1 VDAVFTRNYSSPHKG
16 PLTLIW
22 AGPLPQHRLQG
33 DDAAKTRSTLR
44 FHSVARAMA
53 NTLLYVMYACFCTYR
68 RTCCSRVGCV
78 RVLQAKH
85 RSAVASSGP
94 FLLRNTET
102 SLRSVH
108 FDFDSWWNL
117 SCNRCIKN
125 ILKRCGLHTPWVFF
139 YVSSFTMATFIWII
153 SSGPCLVVEFFF
165 FFCLFNVS
173 NSRSTL

>member
-117 SCNRCIKN
+117 SCNRYMHQKHPETMWTTYSMGFLLRIFFHHGHLYLDN
-125 ILKRCGLHTPWVFF
+125 I
-139 YVSSFTMATFIWII
+139 IWA
-153 SSGPCLVVEFFF
+153 
-165 FFCLFNVS
+165 LFS
-173 NSRSTL
+173 C